1 MDRQQAIDLGSRT
14 AKGGFANED
23 SVVSKFNNWEHDT
36 DASQWLSIMGYDLS
50 QIEYVKAVK
59 LHGYKTDVQ
68 VQVTIKLKEAI
79 DCQNLQVK
87 LVSNPNGFNQVDKRW
102 IDRYAEMWGI
112 PIEICQ
118 LLKLYTGEAKDRLR
132 AGRRNNK
139 RMFADEFT
147 KTEQEALLSWFR
159 QNKTLIVSDLLKGRG
174 QFAAEWILVIDKSRP
189 EIRWVLKPINIY
201 MNHFGNGDISI
212 SPRGSFKIGHIT
224 MQRKG
229 GDGGRDTANML
240 QFKINPS
247 ELFNI

>member
-1 MDRQQAIDLGSRT
+1 MDKKTAIALGSRT

-23 SVVSKFNNWEHDT
+23 SVVSKFNNREHDD

-87 LVSNPNGFNQVDKRW
+87 LVSNASGFNQVDKRW
-102 IDRYAEMWGI
+102 VDRYAEMWDMPVGI
-112 PIEICQ
+112 CE
-118 LLKLYTGEAKDRLR
+118 LLKLYTGEAKDKLR
-132 AGRRNNK
+132 AGRRNKK

-147 KTEQEALLSWFR
+147 ETEQEALLSWLKK
-159 QNKTLIVSDLLKGRG
+159 NKTLIVSDLLKGRG
-174 QFAAEWILVIDKSRP
+174 QFAAEWILVIDRSRP
-189 EIRWVLKPINIY
+189 EIRWVLKPINIC
-201 MNHFGNGDISI
+201 MNHFGNGVVNIT
-212 SPRGSFKIGHIT
+212 PRGSFRIGRIT

-247 ELFNI
+247 ELFNT

>member
-1 MDRQQAIDLGSRT
+1 MDKQQAIDLGSRT

-23 SVVSKFNNWEHDT
+23 SVVSKFNNWEHDA

-87 LVSNPNGFNQVDKRW
+87 LISNPKGFNQVDKRW
-102 IDRYAEMWGI
+102 VDRYVEMWDI
-112 PIEICQ
+112 PAEICE
-118 LLKLYTGEAKDRLR
+118 LLKLYTGETKDKLR
-132 AGRRNNK
+132 AGRRNSK

-147 KTEQEALLSWFR
+147 EAEQAALLSWLSR
-159 QNKTLIVSDLLKGRG
+159 NKTLIVSDLLKGRG
-174 QFAAEWILVIDKSRP
+174 QFAAEWILVIDKSRSAV
-189 EIRWVLKPINIY
+189 RWVLKPINIC
-201 MNHFGNGDISI
+201 MNHFGNGDVSI

-247 ELFNI
+247 ELFNL